1 MFNKDIHY
9 SFSKERGITNR
20 KEHGGILGLEPVIQN
35 GIQAPELSAQKED

>member
-20 KEHGGILGLEPVIQN
+20 KEHKGGITIAK
-35 GIQAPELSAQKED
+35 IR